1 MMLVL
6 YFAWFH
12 DQLATKDVA
21 KIGSV
26 KSNQQLA
33 EEYRAERYQKPQ
45 ETS

>member
-1 MMLVL
+1 
-6 YFAWFH
+6 
-12 DQLATKDVA
+12 VA

-45 ETS
+45 ETSWDFLSNLKNGLF